1 VATTLTVPVGTTH
14 REMDRGL
21 RRESGIDDGLV
32 RPSIGVEEARDLVD
46 EITSALSVIEGGR
59 A

>member
-32 RPSIGVEEARDLVD
+32 RPSVGVEEARDLVD
-46 EITSALSVIEGGR
+46 EITSALSVI
-59 A
+59 